1 MSLLSKEEMAKMV
14 ELLVEITSLRYKV
27 SQELN
32 IVGGEINV
40 GVISKLD
47 GFAWIKKEKYFDE
60 N

>member
-47 GFAWIKKEKYFDE
+47 GFVWIKKEKYFDE